1 MLCLNQWFTNERESE
16 LLMMSKLI
24 TNVRK
29 LEILMVIPSKVIRII
44 KGAALAVEIIRVE

>member
-1 MLCLNQWFTNERESE
+1 
-16 LLMMSKLI
+16 MMSKLI

-44 KGAALAVEIIRVE
+44 KGAALAVEIIRVEWFYPSAVISS